1 MNAIRKQFKKFRHSH
16 SNLYSVIVGAAI
28 ILFWRGVWILADIFL
43 FPNDMLLSASVSLLA
58 GLFIL
63 YVNDFKLKEIE

>member
-1 MNAIRKQFKKFRHSH
+1 MNAIRKQFKKFRFSH
-16 SNLYSVIVGAAI
+16 PNLYSAVVGVAI

-43 FPNDMLLSASVSLLA
+43 FPNDMLLSAAISLIA